1 MWCVDHSV
9 FSKVEQ
15 DLLDNLEWQAKK
27 SVEEIRAGREN
38 MIVKLEWACRQ
49 QRESGAADRWWLGVD
64 PEIRQVAGKR
74 GVS

>member
-1 MWCVDHSV
+1 MLCVDHFV
-9 FSKVEQ
+9 LSKVEQ

-38 MIVKLEWACRQ
+38 MIEKLEWACQQ

-64 PEIRQVAGKR
+64 PVIKQAAGKR
-74 GVS
+74 GVL